1 MLYEDMTYEVIL
13 QRMMDRVTEQY
24 PNLDTREGSIIFNAL
39 APAAIELAIMYT
51 ELDNARNESFVDTA
65 SREYLL
71 IACDEIGMDI
81 SVFETTYG
89 VHKAEFD
96 VEVSIGSRWNCD
108 IYNYTV
114 LEYIGVDDNGKHQYY
129 LQCETEGTSPNN
141 TLGSLSAITEMPD
154 GLTYAELVGCVIEG
168 ENETDDDSIRAA
180 YKDYLKNSVSDGNV
194 QQYKQW
200 CSEYDGIG
208 NCKVFPLWNGENTV
222 KVSILS
228 SSNQVASDDLINEF
242 QEYLDPECTGMGNG
256 VAPIG
261 AYVTVATATEYV
273 INVSAD
279 ITLKPGYSDTSAI
292 NTALENYFT
301 KIAYTNNIVSY
312 MTLGSIII
320 TADCVENVNNL
331 LVNGG
336 TDDITLGDE
345 EIPTLGT
352 TDWMVSN

>member
-13 QRMMDRVTEQY
+13 QRMMDRVTTQY

-65 SREYLL
+65 SREYLI
-71 IACDEIGMDI
+71 IACEQIGMDTSI
-81 SVFETTYG
+81 FETTCG
-89 VHKAEFD
+89 VHKGEFN

-108 IYNYTV
+108 VFNYTV
-114 LEYIGVDDNGKHQYY
+114 LEYIGLGDNGNHQYY

-141 TLGSLSAITEMPD
+141 TIGSLSAITEMPD
-154 GLTYAELVGCVIEG
+154 ELTYAELVGCVIEG
-168 ENETDDDSIRAA
+168 ENETDDDSIRSA
-180 YKDYLKNSVSDGNV
+180 YKDYLKNSVSDGNI

-208 NCKVFPLWNGENTV
+208 NSKVFPLWKGDNTV

-228 SSNQVASDDLINEF
+228 SSNQIASDDLINEF
-242 QEYLDPECTGMGNG
+242 QEYLDPNSNGMGDG

-261 AYVTVATATEYV
+261 AFVTVTTATENV
-273 INVSAD
+273 INVSANVV
-279 ITLKPGYSDTSAI
+279 LKPGYTDTSTI
-292 NTALENYFT
+292 NAALQNYFT

-320 TADCVENVNNL
+320 SAECVDNINNL

-352 TDWMVSN
+352 MDWVVSN